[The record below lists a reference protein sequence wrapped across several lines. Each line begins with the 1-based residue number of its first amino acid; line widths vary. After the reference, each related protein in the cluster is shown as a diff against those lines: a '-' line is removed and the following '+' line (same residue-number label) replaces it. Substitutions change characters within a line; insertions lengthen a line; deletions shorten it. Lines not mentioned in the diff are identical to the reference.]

1 MSEMEEKLNA
11 ILSNPQMMQQIMS
24 MAQSMS
30 SQPAEAAPKTQE
42 AAASPLAQL
51 DPGMLQKIAGMG
63 AGSGVDKNQRA
74 LLNALQPY
82 LSRNR
87 VMKLEK
93 AMRAAKM
100 ANLASAFLNSGGLQM
115 LTGR

>member
-1 MSEMEEKLNA
+1 MSEMEEKLNS
-11 ILSNPQMMQQIMS
+11 ILSNPQMMQQILS
-24 MAQSMS
+24 MAQAMS
-30 SQPAEAAPKTQE
+30 AQPAEPAPKPQE
-42 AAASPLAQL
+42 TAPAPLAQL
-51 DPGMLQKIAGMG
+51 DPGLIQKLSSLGS
-63 AGSGVDKNQRA
+63 GSGVDKNQRA

-82 LSRNR
+82 LSRSR

-100 ANLASAFLNSGGLQM
+100 ANLASAFLGSGGLQM